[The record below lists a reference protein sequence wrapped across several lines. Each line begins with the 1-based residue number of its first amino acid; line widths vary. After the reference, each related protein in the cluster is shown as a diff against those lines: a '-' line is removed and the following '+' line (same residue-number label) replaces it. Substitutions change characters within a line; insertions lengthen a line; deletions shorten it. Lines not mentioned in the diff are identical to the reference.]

1 MNVRSSIVTTVNQVR
16 DAVRELQ
23 QAGVIAVANVPM
35 RVEWGPGALA
45 GEPFGGD
52 VQILLAAND
61 PDQPAATQQSNYA
74 AEAERGSVASDGSP
88 LSAPKSNASAVPCYT
103 DQMLRELQVASRP
116 LMNFLVKYHNPHVK
130 AIVETHHVE
139 VVEGLATEQRVEMD
153 HHDLE
158 E

>member
-88 LSAPKSNASAVPCYT
+88 LQYSDEK
-103 DQMLRELQVASRP
+103 LRELQVASRP
-116 LMNFLVKYHNPHVK
+116 LMDFIMKYHNPHVK

-153 HHDLE
+153 HHE
-158 E
+158 